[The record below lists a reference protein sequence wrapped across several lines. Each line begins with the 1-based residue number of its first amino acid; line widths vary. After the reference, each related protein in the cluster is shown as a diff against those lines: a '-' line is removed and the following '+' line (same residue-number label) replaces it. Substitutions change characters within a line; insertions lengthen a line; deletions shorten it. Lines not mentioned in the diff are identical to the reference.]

1 MDEIMSITTDK
12 LGKGV
17 HILLALFLIGIV
29 TGLMSCTNELP
40 ADHPK
45 VEKEM
50 VPIQFKLSRGLGG
63 GGGDDGYDDIWTIRI
78 LEFRTDGTLENQWIS
93 EELDDQSNHNFGPDH
108 PYVIINDVYN
118 EGESQP
124 EGQIFEIEPSN
135 QDKTVVVVANETYG
149 MTDYFRSLPLN
160 STHLKDVRAHLVSDV
175 FGEDL
180 SYLDYSYPN
189 HMVMVGERKHPA
201 VKGVVND
208 AKGVLLNRI
217 LAKVTLHIKKAEE
230 IKEVPIEIDSV
241 KLTKLNS
248 GSKLLDPTKPTE
260 NTIEET
266 FGWFLNGNELPVND
280 VAPLEMG
287 TIYTYERRLPNDA
300 NGEKEAPVLVV
311 KATYNGIPTVYKAHL
326 YAPAASQTRAN
337 QNKPWE
343 DEWWS
348 LCRNTHYNITA
359 TIKGLGDSG
368 LLIQTVVAPWKYV
381 KYEEK
386 YEELVFL
393 KDETGQDFPM
403 GKNVVHYIDNNQ
415 PIKVK
420 VRIKGYPGTKWK
432 ATLSNGYDFT
442 FDGDS
447 WGKADGKAE
456 VTITIKPRYENITK
470 EKRTKVY
477 FTVDGD
483 EVPGAYFEVVQK
495 PKK

>member
-1 MDEIMSITTDK
+1 MNEIMSITTDK

-63 GGGDDGYDDIWTIRI
+63 GGGDDGYEDIWTIRI
-78 LEFRTDGTLENQWIS
+78 LEFRTDGTLENQWSSI
-93 EELDDQSNHNFGPDH
+93 EDQVDIEKVRYYKGDNP
-108 PYVIINDVYN
+108 
-118 EGESQP
+118 P
-124 EGQIFEIEPSN
+124 EGQIFEIEPSD
-135 QDKTVVVVANETYG
+135 QDKTVVVVANETDG
-149 MTDYFRSLPLN
+149 MTTYFKSLPLN

-175 FGEDL
+175 FGEG
-180 SYLDYSYPN
+180 SYNLDYSYTY
-189 HMVMVGERKHPA
+189 HMVMVGEKKHPA

-208 AKGVLLNRI
+208 ATGVLLNRI
-217 LAKVTLHIKKAEE
+217 LAKVTLQIKKAEE
-230 IKEVPIEIDSV
+230 IKEVPINIESV

-248 GSKLLDPTKPTE
+248 GSNLLDPTGPTE

-266 FGWFLNGNELPVND
+266 FHWYSDPYFYGDDLPAND
-280 VAPLEMG
+280 VGPLEVG
-287 TIYTYERRLPNDA
+287 TVYTYERRLLNNA
-300 NGEKEAPVLVV
+300 TGEKDAPVLVV

-326 YAPAASQTRAN
+326 YAPAASQTRVN
-337 QNKPWE
+337 QDKPWE
-343 DEWWS
+343 AEWWS
-348 LCRNTHYNITA
+348 LCRNTHYDITA

-381 KYEEK
+381 GYEEK

-393 KDETGQDFPM
+393 KDENDQNFPM
-403 GKNVVHYIDNNQ
+403 GKDVVHYIENNQ

-442 FDGDS
+442 FEGDS